1 MLSALPWKSIMPF
14 SLLLIGLML
23 YGCGRSS
30 AGMDDPPH
38 QNVIVLLD
46 LSDRI
51 VKTRDQMERDIYL
64 VNTIYQTFGHRLID
78 ALDEGREEAACNRF
92 RVVLPAPDAAGRYQD
107 LLPRLQVNPSEL
119 STDALRQRFSEE
131 GTIDFS
137 TTLYRLYERATKTAP
152 RSRPDAIARF
162 FNESLPTHLSE
173 APGTAN
179 QLFLIT
185 DGRKPAPAFEAA
197 APYFSSPL
205 PELNVLLLEANPGE
219 GIEKWQ
225 RMRVEWDEQ
234 LRRLGVRSVNL
245 EKRQT
250 GILALRDQI
259 QQLMAGGE
267 LSPLPTDL
275 TAPAQEPL
283 RPAVEETTGRIIAK
297 AKFWLGRPDEEGAM
311 ALLHID
317 PDTKVDLLEPTGAY
331 YKVKHREL
339 IGFVKRDCITV
350 LEPEADSPAAGA
362 PAPASAASPQRRPPE
377 AEPAVAQAVAVTP
390 CTGAL
395 GDELLPGVSCAQ
407 YKAKVLKKVA
417 DLEQYL
423 KTVVDKAARN
433 REKSIDLAC
442 RLFVNEQAV
451 VYTSNMEGARRGRP
465 IRRYLE
471 GLMYL
476 NYDHVEVEWTNIQY
490 VSGLRK
496 GPDGRFFGTVQIE
509 QRFEGYLDG
518 RLVYGDVTEKN
529 ITVVLEAYEVVD
541 PQGNANTRWD
551 VFLSDIGVE
560 QTKIQ
565 G

>member
-1 MLSALPWKSIMPF
+1 MPS
-14 SLLLIGLML
+14 SLLLTALL
-23 YGCGRSS
+23 VYGCGRNS
-30 AGMDDPPH
+30 AGMDGSPH
-38 QNVIVLLD
+38 QNIIVLLD

-51 VKTRDQMERDIYL
+51 IKTREQMERDIYL
-64 VNTIYQTFGHRLID
+64 VNTIYQTFGHRLMD
-78 ALDEGREEAACNRF
+78 ALDEGLEEAACNRF
-92 RVVLPAPDAAGRYQD
+92 RLVLAGPDTQGRYQD
-107 LLPRLQVNPSEL
+107 LLPRLQLNPSEL

-137 TTLYRLYERATKTAP
+137 TTLYQLYERAAKAGPHTP
-152 RSRPDAIARF
+152 PDAMARF

-179 QLFLIT
+179 QLYLIT
-185 DGRKPAPAFEAA
+185 DGHKPAPAFEAA

-205 PELNVLLLEANPGE
+205 PEVNVLLLEADPGQ

-225 RMRVEWDEQ
+225 RMRLEWDKQ
-234 LRRLGVRSVNL
+234 LKRLGIRSVNL

-250 GILALRDQI
+250 SILALRDQI
-259 QQLMAGGE
+259 QRLMSGGD

-275 TAPAQEPL
+275 GAPAVEPQRL
-283 RPAVEETTGRIIAK
+283 AVEETIGRVTVK
-297 AKFWLGRPDEEGAM
+297 AKFWLGRPDEDGAM

-317 PDTKVDLLEPTGAY
+317 PDTEVDLLEPAGAY
-331 YKVKHREL
+331 YKIQHREL
-339 IGFVKRDCITV
+339 IGFVERDRIAV
-350 LEPEADSPAAGA
+350 LEPEEASPVASAPT
-362 PAPASAASPQRRPPE
+362 PAPSTPAQLRSAK
-377 AEPAVAQAVAVTP
+377 AEPVVAQAVAVTP

-417 DLEQYL
+417 DLENYL
-423 KTVVDKAARN
+423 KTIVDKAARN
-433 REKSIDLAC
+433 REKSINLAC

-465 IRRYLE
+465 VRRYLE
-471 GLMYL
+471 GLMAL
-476 NYDHVEVEWTNIQY
+476 SYDQVEIEWTNIQY

-509 QRFEGYLDG
+509 QRFEGFIDG
-518 RLVYGDVTEKN
+518 RPVYGDVTAKN
-529 ITVVLEAYEVVD
+529 ITVVLEAYEIID
-541 PQGNANTRWD
+541 AQGNANTRWD

-560 QTKIQ
+560 QTRIQ